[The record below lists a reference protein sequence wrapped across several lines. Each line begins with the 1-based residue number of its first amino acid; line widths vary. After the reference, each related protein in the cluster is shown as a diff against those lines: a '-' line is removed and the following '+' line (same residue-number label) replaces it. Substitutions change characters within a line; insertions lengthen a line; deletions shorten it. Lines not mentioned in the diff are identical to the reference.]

1 MHFSPRPLRAGVFG
15 SDCMTY
21 VDTINHF
28 WRIRLDLDLNLSDI
42 GLFFAI
48 LSEINRKR
56 SKNND
61 LLLTR
66 VKIGNP
72 KLEIL
77 SGLSTRQINRLR
89 NKLKQSEL
97 IFFENGKGKGNYA
110 TYSLGN
116 QFGNQDTHDQVKHN
130 IVTSVQEHVQE
141 HVQESVQVNV
151 QDNVQ
156 RYKSKEK
163 REKNKEV
170 RKEKKEDTNVS
181 SKEKIPYQE
190 ILDSYHEICKT
201 LPKVIKLTKDRK
213 AKIKKRWED
222 FSTLES
228 WRELFAKAE
237 DTAFLH
243 GDNNR
248 GWKGNLDFLI
258 ANETNPIKVLE
269 GKYDKEVPNG
279 GYREGVRKTNS
290 QDFKN
295 PAGTTTTDEELKKLL
310 V

>member
-1 MHFSPRPLRAGVFG
+1 
-15 SDCMTY
+15 MTY

-110 TYSLGN
+110 TYSLGK
-116 QFGNQDTHDQVKHN
+116 QFGNQDTNDQVKPN
-130 IVTSVQEHVQE
+130 LVTSVQEHVQE

-181 SKEKIPYQE
+181 SKEKIPYKE
-190 ILDSYHEICKT
+190 IADLYNSICGEH
-201 LPKVIKLTKDRK
+201 LPKLK
-213 AKIKKRWED
+213 KITDGIRDSLKTRWKT
-222 FSTLES
+222 FNSLEE
-228 WRELFAKAE
+228 WKELFE
-237 DTAFLH
+237 TTINIPFMI
-243 GDNNR
+243 GENER
-248 GWKGNLDFLI
+248 GWRADLRWLI
-258 ANETNPIKVLE
+258 KNDDNPLKVLE
-269 GKYDKEVPNG
+269 GRYKEVPNG
-279 GYREGVRKTNS
+279 GYREGLRKTNGK
-290 QDFKN
+290 DFRN